1 MNSTVP
7 PQDPRPD
14 PPPQDHSPQDPSSH
28 DSAEDHPGQSGTNSS
43 TRRLYRDSSGP
54 LRGVATGL
62 AHYFGIDPV
71 LVQIGFVLLTIFGGS
86 GILIYLAGWLL
97 IPEADFQDPNS
108 TPSEPGAASVVIG
121 ALVLVAAVALIMS
134 FIGLGFAFDGSVFI
148 WLLLLGA
155 GVFLLNQRPE
165 EMSAVGAS
173 MKDLVRPANPTQ
185 PWAEPR
191 TDLGPTN
198 PAQTATPPPPP
209 GPAMSP
215 MATTNIDAKTGSTV
229 GPIAGSPVDPTSNT
243 GWAIPPPAPSHHD
256 LTQRLAAVG
265 NSTSDLSA
273 SFKRPTSPVPKP
285 IDPGP
290 PITSVTL
297 ALAAVLV
304 GLLAGLNQLSGVEIG
319 AGVLFGSVL
328 AMCGLGLLFAS
339 VKGRAWGLVPVAL
352 IAFTGMVTAPI
363 TDLTINGGFG
373 ERDYTPQNHAEL
385 KDHYQLAAGELTVD
399 LTDIDFDSDT
409 TIKVE
414 LGAGS
419 VIVLVPEGVKVDAK
433 ATSNF
438 GEVSVFGHFESGVDV
453 AVHRVEDETSTPAIT
468 SESDQPTLT
477 IRAET
482 TFGEVEIRHAN

>member
-1 MNSTVP
+1 MNSTEL
-7 PQDPRPD
+7 PQDPRTD
-14 PPPQDHSPQDPSSH
+14 PPPQDQSPQDQSPQ
-28 DSAEDHPGQSGTNSS
+28 DSTEDHPGQPGANPS

-62 AHYFGIDPV
+62 AHYLGIDPV
-71 LVQIGFVLLTIFGGS
+71 LVQIGFILLTIFGGS
-86 GILIYLAGWLL
+86 GILIYLAAWLL
-97 IPEADFQDPNS
+97 IPEADFQDPSS

-155 GVFLLNQRPE
+155 GVFLLNQRPQ

-185 PWAEPR
+185 PWAKPH
-191 TDLGPTN
+191 TNLGSAN
-198 PAQTATPPPPP
+198 PSQTSTPPPPP
-209 GPAMSP
+209 GPTMSS
-215 MATTNIDAKTGSTV
+215 MATTTSVPT
-229 GPIAGSPVDPTSNT
+229 AGSAAVPTANT
-243 GWAIPPPAPSHHD
+243 GMPIPPPTPSQLD

-265 NSTSDLSA
+265 NSASNLSA
-273 SFKRPTSPVPKP
+273 SLQRPASPEPKP
-285 IDPGP
+285 VDPGP

-304 GLLAGLNQLSGVEIG
+304 GLLAGLDQLPRIDIG

-339 VKGRAWGLVPVAL
+339 IKGRAWGLVPVAL
-352 IAFTGMVTAPI
+352 IAFTGMVTAPF
-363 TDLTINGGFG
+363 TNLTINGGFG
-373 ERDYTPQNHAEL
+373 ERDYAPQNHAEL

-399 LTDIDFDSDT
+399 LTDIDFEGDT

-419 VIVLVPEGVKVDAK
+419 IIVLVPSGIKVDAEG
-433 ATSNF
+433 TSNF
-438 GEVSVFGHFESGVDV
+438 GEVTVFDHFESGVDV
-453 AVHRVEDETSTPAIT
+453 AVHQVEDEISTPVED
-468 SESDQPTLT
+468 ESPTDNDQPTLT